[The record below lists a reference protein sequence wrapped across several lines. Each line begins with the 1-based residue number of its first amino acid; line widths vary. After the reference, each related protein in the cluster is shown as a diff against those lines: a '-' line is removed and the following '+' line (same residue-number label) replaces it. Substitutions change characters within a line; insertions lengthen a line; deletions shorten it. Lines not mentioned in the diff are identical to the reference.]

1 MKPLLLLPL
10 SALYI
15 CSLADNVF
23 DVNKDGVVNSADVA
37 SFYNLVISGKDCD
50 INNDGGTNAADAV
63 AIYNYIAHGH
73 NATPVFRAEK
83 ELLTDGE
90 WLSLPKN
97 SVKSNKRME
106 LLFTIDSADARLA
119 ITTGHGYKDYLSS
132 WCVLTSDSI
141 ETHTYTDKDN
151 TSKFPHSS
159 KLVGKV
165 RVIIEKN
172 LSGSRANLTI
182 VTETDSTTKSIPW
195 IGDNATT
202 RGIYAGV
209 KGGALKD
216 CSLIWGGACL
226 SSRIWMFGDSY
237 FALDNPARWTYWL
250 PQDKQNLILFN
261 AFSGAKSK
269 AIIEDFENLLQV
281 AKPEMAVWCL
291 GMNDKDNSTS
301 KYSTTPNPSWLN
313 ATEKFL
319 ALCRQHGITP
329 VLTTIPTVIGGNLS
343 TNTPA
348 GAFRYHGAKNKW
360 VKESGCRYIDFAAA
374 VGANDTTGYW
384 HGEGTD
390 EHMLEGT
397 DDNRHMR
404 VHPTTNGAKALYRQ
418 AIKDC
423 VELTDD

>member
-1 MKPLLLLPL
+1 
-10 SALYI
+10 
-15 CSLADNVF
+15 
-23 DVNKDGVVNSADVA
+23 
-37 SFYNLVISGKDCD
+37 
-50 INNDGGTNAADAV
+50 
-63 AIYNYIAHGH
+63 
-73 NATPVFRAEK
+73 
-83 ELLTDGE
+83 
-90 WLSLPKN
+90 
-97 SVKSNKRME
+97 
-106 LLFTIDSADARLA
+106 
-119 ITTGHGYKDYLSS
+119 
-132 WCVLTSDSI
+132 
-141 ETHTYTDKDN
+141 
-151 TSKFPHSS
+151 
-159 KLVGKV
+159 
-165 RVIIEKN
+165 
-172 LSGSRANLTI
+172 
-182 VTETDSTTKSIPW
+182 
-195 IGDNATT
+195 
-202 RGIYAGV
+202 
-209 KGGALKD
+209 
-216 CSLIWGGACL
+216 
-226 SSRIWMFGDSY
+226 MFGDSY

-397 DDNRHMR
+397 DDNHHMR
-404 VHPTTNGAKALYRQ
+404 VHPTAAGAKALYRQ

-423 VELTDD
+423 VELIDN